1 MLYDLVVLFNG
12 DTLWSASQQTMTYD
26 QGAPSSATTVALTAT
41 GSGSTIDV
49 SGTLT
54 ASGVAVVGA
63 ALSVAVNGNSVGTT
77 NPTGNDGSFTFQLTG
92 APAGTDTVTVS
103 FAGVTGYLASE
114 ASTVVNIVVG
124 ALGSTGLVIGV
135 AAAAAV
141 IGGVLLVRSRKK
153 SRRRN

>member
-77 NPTGNDGSFTFQLTG
+77 NPTASDGSFTFQLTG

-124 ALGSTGLVIGV
+124 ALGSSTGLVIGV
-135 AAAAAV
+135 AAAAAL

-153 SRRRN
+153 SRR